1 MKKIAGIV
9 DYGAGNLFSAIR
21 GLNMAG
27 FSTNVISKSS
37 EILNSDYLVI
47 PGVGAFGDG
56 IKNMKKREIFR
67 GNNRVC

>member
-27 FSTNVISKSS
+27 FSSIISKSS

-47 PGVGAFGDG
+47 PGVGTFGDG
-56 IKNMKKREIFR
+56 IKNMKKRNFEAII
-67 GNNRVC
+67 GC